1 MNAPLKIGAD
11 SVVTFHYTLK
21 DGDGADIESSVG
33 KDPVIYMH
41 GHANIVPGLEQEMFG
56 RQRGDTF
63 SATVAP
69 EQAYGLH
76 DPNGVQRV
84 PIKHLAT
91 RGKIV
96 PGQMVAVNTRQGIR
110 HARAV
115 KVGHFNVDLDVN
127 HPLGGK
133 TLGLD
138 IENVDWRAA
147 TKEEL
152 EHGHAHGPG
161 GHGHDHGEHDHGDHE
176 HGNHEHGHH
185 EHGHHDHAGHEHA
198 HDEEHKQ

>member
-127 HPLGGK
+127 HPLAGK
-133 TLGLD
+133 TLVFD
-138 IENVDWRAA
+138 IEIVDVRAA

-185 EHGHHDHAGHEHA
+185 DHVGHEHA